1 MAPCSVIH
9 VITRLDYGG
18 SAENTMLT
26 MLVHDRTSFRPMLVV
41 GDPNRWSA
49 QGGLEATWRQGHRLN
64 QAGVPW
70 IILKDLVRHPSPI
83 RDLKTLW
90 TLFCLFRRT
99 RPTIVHTHTSKAGAL
114 GRIAA
119 WLASVPVIVHTP
131 HGHVFYGHFNRPV
144 SWLFLQ
150 IELALAL
157 VTTHFIALTTAE
169 RDDHVV
175 RRVGQAE
182 DWSVIPSGIDLARFR
197 SVEPSP
203 EQRPAL
209 FGCPVDSTLVGTV
222 GWLTEVKDHRRLI
235 QAFARLARTRSSL
248 YLVIIGTGELY
259 DDLAALALR
268 LGIGDRVRLL
278 GRRDD
283 IPECLAALDLFVF
296 PSQNEGMGR
305 ALIEAMAAALP
316 VVATK
321 VGGIP
326 GIIEQG
332 RTGLLVPPGNS
343 AAVAGAMAELLDDR
357 TRARA
362 MGQAARD
369 SIGAEFNAAGMV
381 RAIESLY
388 GRCLQPASWP
398 RTVTNP

>member
-1 MAPCSVIH
+1 
-9 VITRLDYGG
+9 
-18 SAENTMLT
+18 
-26 MLVHDRTSFRPMLVV
+26 
-41 GDPNRWSA
+41 
-49 QGGLEATWRQGHRLN
+49 
-64 QAGVPW
+64 VPW
-70 IILKDLVRHPSPI
+70 IIIKDLIRHPSPI

-90 TLFCLFRRT
+90 RLFCLFRRT

-119 WLASVPVIVHTP
+119 WLTSVPVIVHTP
-131 HGHVFYGHFNRPV
+131 HGHVFYGHFSRAV
-144 SWLFLQ
+144 SWLFLR
-150 IELALAL
+150 IERALAL

-175 RRVGQAE
+175 RGVGRAE
-182 DWSVIPSGIDLARFR
+182 DWTVIPSGIDLARFR
-197 SVEPSP
+197 SVEPRSD
-203 EQRPAL
+203 QRPAL
-209 FGCPVDSTLVGTV
+209 FGCPVDSTLIGTV
-222 GWLTEVKDHRRLI
+222 GWLTEVKGHRRLI
-235 QAFARLARTRSSL
+235 QAFSRLAPSRPSL
-248 YLVIIGTGELY
+248 YLLIIGTGELH
-259 DDLAALALR
+259 DDLAALASR
-268 LGIGDRVRLL
+268 LGIGDRVRFL
-278 GRRDD
+278 GHRDD

-316 VVATK
+316 VVATR

-332 RTGLLVPPGNS
+332 RTGLLVSPGDS
-343 AAVAGAMAELLDDR
+343 AALAGAMAELLDDR

-381 RAIESLY
+381 RAIESVY